1 MAMCKVSAK
10 VRLKDIAYTLWVAST
25 TTVFFWS
32 LGHLELE
39 TRIFH

>member
-10 VRLKDIAYTLWVAST
+10 VRSKDIAYTMCVAST

-32 LGHLELE
+32 LGHLELK